1 MNVSGKIS
9 VFVEKKEGKNG
20 NKYQTYSGSIS
31 HKHEDGTY
39 TNAKI
44 EIEFDSKFPYNDKLT
59 QLKEKTAY
67 QMELK
72 EGWLD
77 SKCWEYEGKKQYRIL
92 IHVKDATIL
101 SAKEV
106 VANNSNGL
114 PF

>member
-1 MNVSGKIS
+1 MNVSGKITM
-9 VFVEKKEGKNG
+9 FVEFKEGQSG
-20 NKYQTYSGSIS
+20 KYQKFNGSIS

-44 EIEFDSKFPYNDKLT
+44 ELVFDKDFKAKDKLKE
-59 QLKEKTAY
+59 LKEKTAY
-67 QMELK
+67 QLDIK

-77 SKCWEYEGKKQYRIL
+77 ANAWEYEGKMQYRIL
-92 IHVKDATIL
+92 IHIKDATIV

-106 VANNSNGL
+106 SKNSNGL

>member
-20 NKYQTYSGSIS
+20 NQYQTYSGSIS

-67 QMELK
+67 QMEIK
-72 EGWLD
+72 EGWQALGEITGTTASED
-77 SKCWEYEGKKQYRIL
+77 VVTRIFEKFCVGK
-92 IHVKDATIL
+92 
-101 SAKEV
+101 
-106 VANNSNGL
+106 
-114 PF
+114 